1 MYKNKT
7 LTIQCQISIDKFALN
22 KLQKFA
28 IDRQA
33 ANDQIIISNSI
44 HQSKF
49 YSVKDIMKI
58 LNISTRKEVELLIKN
73 LALNQSKYRHLN
85 TNNQW
90 LYNNEA
96 LNILKL
102 YLIYKVA

>member
-1 MYKNKT
+1 MDNSNSFK
-7 LTIQCQISIDKFALN
+7 LACQISIDKFALN

-58 LNISTRKEVELLIKN
+58 LNISTRKEVEILIKN
-73 LALNQSKYRHLN
+73 LVLNETKYRHLN
-85 TNNQW
+85 INNEW